1 MKKLI
6 PVLQKIS
13 GYISIVV
20 FGIMAV
26 YALGMAT
33 PAACCKK
40 YQDTFTWYKA
50 IMPYNN
56 AILILSIFGILI
68 AAFYF
73 ILRNDKRIVYYISN
87 YVWNG
92 LNIVYTLVA
101 GIITFMGVSFYQGK
115 YNALPATEMN
125 EYFVSHTID
134 ATLNVNTP
142 VFALGYILGV
152 LIILS
157 LIPHVLILVDKIKL
171 SIRYEKNRKLG
182 VPNTVTYDPKEAE

>member
-20 FGIMAV
+20 FGVMAV

-40 YQDTFTWYKA
+40 YQDTYNFYKA

-56 AILILSIFGILI
+56 AILILAIFGLLI

-92 LNIVYTLVA
+92 LNLVYTIVA
-101 GIITFMGVSFYQGK
+101 GVITFIGVGYYQGQ
-115 YNALPATEMN
+115 YNTLPFDTMN
-125 EYFVSHTID
+125 DYFSTRAKGTTI
-134 ATLNVNTP
+134 NPNTP
-142 VFALGYILGV
+142 VFVLGYILGV
-152 LIILS
+152 VIILS
-157 LIPHVLILVDKIKL
+157 IIPHVLILVDKVKL
-171 SIRYEKNRKLG
+171 SVRYEKNRKLG
-182 VPNTVTYDPKEAE
+182 VPNTVTYDPKEAK